1 MLEEQLVAM
10 IVRSM
15 EVSESSE
22 SDDGDN
28 SHELLWERLSG
39 QLIFFILFQFASFP
53 HMILSVCDKVTRHAV
68 GFSLLL
74 SRRSYCLRFCLY
86 CNFTLC

>member
-1 MLEEQLVAM
+1 MLEAQLVAM

-53 HMILSVCDKVTRHAV
+53 HMILSVCDKVIDTLSALADAV
-68 GFSLLL
+68 H
-74 SRRSYCLRFCLY
+74 
-86 CNFTLC
+86 